1 MSLRYGDCLS
11 MYRQGASGES
21 SSDAMSKRRV
31 WVLIVCVVL
40 VDLRLIIILMVLKC
54 ETSVR
59 VR

>member
-1 MSLRYGDCLS
+1 MSLRYGDCLW
-11 MYRQGASGES
+11 MYRQDASGES
-21 SSDAMSKRRV
+21 SSDAIKERRV

-40 VDLRLIIILMVLKC
+40 VDLRLRIILMVLKC